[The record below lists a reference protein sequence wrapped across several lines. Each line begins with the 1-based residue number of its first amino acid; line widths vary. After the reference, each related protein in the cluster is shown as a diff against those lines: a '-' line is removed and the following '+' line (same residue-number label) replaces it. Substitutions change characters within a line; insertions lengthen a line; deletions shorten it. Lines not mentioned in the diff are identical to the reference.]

1 MANQTTTEKRQL
13 SKVKAD
19 IIMEKTWHQ
28 LVIVSPYVK
37 AFSSSNPATFL
48 SFLKR
53 AQRNW

>member
-37 AFSSSNPATFL
+37 ALSSSNSATFL